1 MSITSM
7 RSCSRLYESQT
18 HEQRRTAAS
27 TSIVHRGHFTLE
39 AKAADCFDCFGLGAN
54 AVQGK
59 ASLHV
64 AKSSSGS
71 INYRITNILHIYWYV
86 DRPLPDG
93 TTKNRPSAVDFG
105 RRRPIEGESAVSDR
119 LREIG
124 GRLREIK
131 DRRKREEEEEKKQN
145 LYRRHPRAVAAHGSP
160 TRCCRQYPRAIFL
173 PREEIE
179 CLPAWGERS
188 VSSSGEKDRGDVVPF
203 PDF

>member
-18 HEQRRTAAS
+18 HEQRRTVAS
-27 TSIVHRGHFTLE
+27 TSIVHRGHFTLA
-39 AKAADCFDCFGLGAN
+39 AKAADSFDCFGLGAN

-105 RRRPIEGESAVSDR
+105 RRRPIEGESAIND
-119 LREIG
+119 
-124 GRLREIK
+124 RLREIK

-145 LYRRHPRAVAAHGSP
+145 LYRRCPQVARAPSPPTGRLRAVAAN
-160 TRCCRQYPRAIFL
+160 TRERFFSRA
-173 PREEIE
+173 R
-179 CLPAWGERS
+179 R
-188 VSSSGEKDRGDVVPF
+188 
-203 PDF
+203 